1 MKIQKQLR
9 ETSQSLVYRFTKA
22 VQKSGV
28 LVEARK
34 RRFTKR
40 TKSENMQKRAA
51 LVKVEKKKEFDK
63 AKKLGK
69 TINKK

>member
-34 RRFTKR
+34 RRFADR
-40 TKSENMQKRAA
+40 TKSENMLKRAA
-51 LVKVEKKKEFDK
+51 LIRVEKKKEFDK

>member
-34 RRFTKR
+34 RRFADR
-40 TKSENMQKRAA
+40 TKSENMLKRAA
-51 LVKVEKKKEFDK
+51 LVRVEKKKEFDK
-63 AKKLGK
+63 AKKLG
-69 TINKK
+69 IKK

>member
-1 MKIQKQLR
+1 MKIQKQQK

-22 VQKSGV
+22 VQKSGI

-40 TKSENMQKRAA
+40 NKSRNLQQRAA
-51 LVKVEKKKEFDK
+51 LVREEKKKEFVK
-63 AKKLGK
+63 IKKMGK
-69 TINKK
+69 PA

>member
-1 MKIQKQLR
+1 
-9 ETSQSLVYRFTKA
+9 
-22 VQKSGV
+22 

-34 RRFTKR
+34 RRFVKR

-51 LVKVEKKKEFDK
+51 LVKVGKKKEFDR